1 MQHALALNC
10 WLPAACWSWSVGSRN
25 DPLMMLEPSL
35 GLSADSYH
43 RMHAGDGE
51 DVFALPLVSPDALEY
66 VFGGRQVYLRTRHT
80 VSRRRRRIGS
90 ATM

>member
-1 MQHALALNC
+1 
-10 WLPAACWSWSVGSRN
+10 
-25 DPLMMLEPSL
+25 MMLEPSL